1 MALVAKYKGEAE
13 RLQFLKESAM
23 NKAKLYE
30 QTLERE
36 KLRVTNL
43 RQMNSSLEAELSR
56 KRAQADSAVEKME
69 ELEACWK
76 GGATREKLEALTK
89 EKADRESL
97 YEGLAREAEKGQR
110 QADIAAEQ
118 VAALASLKK
127 GERLEL
133 ETLRKNLGI
142 MGSRSDDDA
151 IIGKLTLELTNIK
164 VAYQQLARKYE
175 LSRSN
180 KRRVEVELQRLEQ
193 RLDAKDE
200 KLRQTQQTAR
210 ARILAAERALES
222 LQDEAS
228 NGVYGSSGL
237 LKQFEALS
245 ERVKFLSQSKDD
257 SANALRIAER
267 ERYELEGNLKAK
279 EMEMSELKK
288 LNSELRA
295 VLTAGDGTVSNGRG
309 GSRPDSTATVN
320 ATLSSSNRDV
330 ARRLL
335 KLSEELKQAKLSNL
349 RQNREL
355 KLLREEKKHLQR
367 RVKQQDQTL
376 RRAGRRPRRCS
387 NRGTPER
394 A

>member
-1 MALVAKYKGEAE
+1 MEQLLDSRNTRGASGGTDAVMAHNDKLVALVAKYKGEAE

-76 GGATREKLEALTK
+76 GGAERKLEALTK

-133 ETLRKNLGI
+133 ETLRKNLSI

-164 VAYQQLARKYE
+164 VAYQQLGGSMNSAAPTREGLRSNCSDWSSASMRRMRSCAR
-175 LSRSN
+175 LSR
-180 KRRVEVELQRLEQ
+180 RPAL
-193 RLDAKDE
+193 AF
-200 KLRQTQQTAR
+200 LRQSARWRACKTKLQMAFTA
-210 ARILAAERALES
+210 
-222 LQDEAS
+222 
-228 NGVYGSSGL
+228 
-237 LKQFEALS
+237 
-245 ERVKFLSQSKDD
+245 
-257 SANALRIAER
+257 
-267 ERYELEGNLKAK
+267 
-279 EMEMSELKK
+279 
-288 LNSELRA
+288 A
-295 VLTAGDGTVSNGRG
+295 VA
-309 GSRPDSTATVN
+309 
-320 ATLSSSNRDV
+320 SSNSS
-330 ARRLL
+330 
-335 KLSEELKQAKLSNL
+335 KPSAK
-349 RQNREL
+349 
-355 KLLREEKKHLQR
+355 
-367 RVKQQDQTL
+367 
-376 RRAGRRPRRCS
+376 G
-387 NRGTPER
+387 
-394 A
+394 